1 MPVLRQVPRSEVTDE
16 TVLAYYNRLFGER
29 DPVAEPGTATGTPGD
44 WWTVFALAP
53 DIFKHAVDGF
63 AVYRHPA
70 RKIDPVLRELGQTRA
85 GWIKGS
91 QFVFSQHCKSLRGLG
106 VSEEKIAAIAH
117 WAVADCYNDQERAVL
132 AYADCLSQGGGR
144 VPLEIFDKLKTFWND
159 EQIFE
164 FTYIT
169 CLYDMHAVIT
179 RALRMEYDAREDPI
193 VEVAAPEGFD
203 AADFLSTARPAKR
216 EKPSI

>member
-16 TVLAYYNRLFGER
+16 TVLAYYNRLFGDR

-85 GWIKGS
+85 GWVKGS

-117 WAVADCYNDQERAVL
+117 WTVADCYNDQERAVL

-144 VPLEIFDKLKTFWND
+144 VPLEIFEKLRTFWND

-169 CLYDMHAVIT
+169 CLYDMHAVMT
-179 RALRMEYDAREDPI
+179 RALRMEFDAREDPI
-193 VEVAAPEGFD
+193 VEVAAPEGFN
-203 AADFLSTARPAKR
+203 AADFLSAPRP
-216 EKPSI
+216 KPE

>member
-1 MPVLRQVPRSEVTDE
+1 MPVLRQVPRSEVEDE
-16 TVLAYYNRLFGER
+16 LTNSYYDRLFGKGV
-29 DPVAEPGTATGTPGD
+29 DPVATPGTATGTPGD

-63 AVYRHPA
+63 AVYRHPD

-85 GWIKGS
+85 GWVKGS

-106 VSEEKIAAIAH
+106 VSEEKIK
-117 WAVADCYNDQERAVL
+117 AVAYWTVSDAFDDKERTVL
-132 AYADCLSQGGGR
+132 AYADCLAQAGGR
-144 VPLEIFDKLKTFWND
+144 TPIEVFEKLKTFWSD
-159 EQIFE
+159 EEIFE

-179 RALRMEYDAREDPI
+179 RALRMEFDNRDDPI
-193 VEVAAPEGFD
+193 TEVPAPKDFK
-203 AADFLSTARPAKR
+203 AADFLGAARPPGR
-216 EKPSI
+216 

>member
-1 MPVLRQVPRSEVTDE
+1 MPVLRQVPLAEVQDDI
-16 TVLAYYNRLFGER
+16 VKAYYNRLFGDR

-44 WWTVFALAP
+44 WWTVYALAP

-70 RKIDPVLRELGQTRA
+70 RKIDPILRELGQTRA
-85 GWIKGS
+85 GWVKGS

-106 VSEEKIAAIAH
+106 ASEEKIASIAH
-117 WAVADCYNDQERAVL
+117 WQVAACYNEQERAVL
-132 AYADCLSQGGGR
+132 AYADCLSQGAGR
-144 VPLEIFDKLKTFWND
+144 VPTEIFDKLRSFWDD

-179 RALRMEYDAREDPI
+179 RALRMEFDNREDPI

-203 AADFLSTARPAKR
+203 AADFLSAPRPKN
-216 EKPSI
+216 

>member
-16 TVLAYYNRLFGER
+16 TVTAYYNRLFGER

-85 GWIKGS
+85 GWVKGS

-106 VSEEKIAAIAH
+106 VSEEKIAGIAY
-117 WAVADCYNDQERAVL
+117 WTVADCYNEQERAVL
-132 AYADCLSQGGGR
+132 AYADCLSQAGGR

-179 RALRMEYDAREDPI
+179 RALRMEFDAREDPI

-203 AADFLSTARPAKR
+203 AADFLSAPRST
-216 EKPSI
+216 KPST

>member
-1 MPVLRQVPRSEVTDE
+1 MPVLRQVPRDQVTSEVVT
-16 TVLAYYNRLFGER
+16 AYYDRLFGPDR
-29 DPVAEPGTATGTPGD
+29 DPVANPGTATGTPGD

-85 GWIKGS
+85 GWVKGS
-91 QFVFSQHCKSLRGLG
+91 QFVFSQHCKSLRALD
-106 VSEEKIAAIAH
+106 VPDEKINAIAH
-117 WAVADCYNDQERAVL
+117 WTVSDVFNDQERAVL
-132 AYADCLSQGGGR
+132 AYADCLTAADGR
-144 VPLEIFDKLKTFWND
+144 TPIEVFDKLKTFWSD

-169 CLYDMHAVIT
+169 TLYAMHAVIT
-179 RALRMEYDAREDPI
+179 RALRMEYDNRDEPI
-193 VEVAAPEGFD
+193 VEVAAPEGFN
-203 AADFLSTARPAKR
+203 AQDFLSTPQRK
-216 EKPSI
+216 S